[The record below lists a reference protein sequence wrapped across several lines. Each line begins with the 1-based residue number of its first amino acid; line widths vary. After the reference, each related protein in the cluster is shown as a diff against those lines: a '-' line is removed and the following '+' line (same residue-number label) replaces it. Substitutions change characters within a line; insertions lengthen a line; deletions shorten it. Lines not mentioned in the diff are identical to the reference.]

1 MEIDESRKR
10 ILLNIVDVW
19 LWTTIHS
26 LSIFKRRCIVKEG
39 NIRYLTTNIVSQMY
53 NKTFPLLTINPNL
66 YFFVL
71 FLKLLFTQFNPNVM
85 CARCNVFHHAIKCT
99 LRYHNNYNYRCC
111 YYTLLLNL
119 DTFVLW
125 ARHCYRTYVYLQ
137 K

>member
-1 MEIDESRKR
+1 MNATKYCRGMIINNNIFSI
-10 ILLNIVDVW
+10 ILLRI
-19 LWTTIHS
+19 TKH
-26 LSIFKRRCIVKEG
+26 G

-66 YFFVL
+66 YFL
-71 FLKLLFTQFNPNVM
+71 FYIFKLLFTQFNPIVM
-85 CARCNVFHHAIKCT
+85 CARSNVFHHAIKCT

-125 ARHCYRTYVYLQ
+125 ARHCYVHMCIPAKIDLLLALHL
-137 K
+137 